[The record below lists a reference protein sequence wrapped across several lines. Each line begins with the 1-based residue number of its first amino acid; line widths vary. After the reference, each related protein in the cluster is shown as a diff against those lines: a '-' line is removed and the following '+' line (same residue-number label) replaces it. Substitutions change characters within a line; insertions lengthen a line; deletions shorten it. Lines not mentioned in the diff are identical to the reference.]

1 MAEIGPLQRNLC
13 VHQNPFSPENIAGL
27 HFPAFLADGCGLI
40 VEMNCVTSQLKWP
53 RAGVYL
59 PFFLSLTMRTEDLH
73 GGRGKYTQVFVT
85 RIIYTDSTHKNS
97 HVDSDVSVL
106 KVSRAMNSKYL
117 YLKPPSSL
125 QFQCHTNMGPKECS

>member
-1 MAEIGPLQRNLC
+1 MFTK
-13 VHQNPFSPENIAGL
+13 PFSPENIAGL

-59 PFFLSLTMRTEDLH
+59 PFFLSLTMRTEDLWRKRQIH
-73 GGRGKYTQVFVT
+73 TSVCNKDY
-85 RIIYTDSTHKNS
+85 IYTDSTHKNS

-106 KVSRAMNSKYL
+106 KVSRAMNNEISLPKASQLTAVSMPYKYGSKNVL
-117 YLKPPSSL
+117 RR
-125 QFQCHTNMGPKECS
+125 